1 MSICA
6 SWGQKPQS
14 PKPNLIPTVDVF
26 IYVFTIFH
34 PPYAQQFAY
43 PHLPAAWKVT
53 NLFFFKQDRY
63 IGCSFKEETV
73 ERFEAAGFRINPLGL
88 IWAPGP
94 RTEDSAV
101 DYNIISNLRFDV
113 HHWAHPQ
120 KRPGAWE
127 QPGNI
132 WERLTRG
139 PPAMTMDG

>member
-1 MSICA
+1 MPNSLLTLIFQLPGKSPTYFFSDKIATSVALSKRKPLNA
-6 SWGQKPQS
+6 SKR
-14 PKPNLIPTVDVF
+14 
-26 IYVFTIFH
+26 
-34 PPYAQQFAY
+34 
-43 PHLPAAWKVT
+43 PASAST
-53 NLFFFKQDRY
+53 
-63 IGCSFKEETV
+63 
-73 ERFEAAGFRINPLGL
+73 PLGL

-139 PPAMTMDG
+139 PLAMTMDG